1 MPQAP
6 KKRPHPHEA
15 SARGRPREF
24 DRDAAL
30 NAAMEVFWRKGYAQ
44 ATLGDLCE
52 AMGIRAPS
60 FYLAFGSRADIFL
73 ETVAHYRKTYWDK
86 ALEGLMREGDIRTAL
101 KHFLEEAVRIY
112 MRPGLSKGCFID
124 VSTMSL
130 DPGETRIIEAL
141 AAQGRETEALFR
153 RRLLQAI
160 EAGQIPPDSNIPAII
175 GALSAFL
182 GGDSPDGAW
191 QNLPGRAHGNR
202 QARPQSSPA
211 APRALT
217 GGAKQGR
224 RLGSVVI

>member
-1 MPQAP
+1 MPQPP
-6 KKRPHPHEA
+6 KQRPRPHEA
-15 SARGRPREF
+15 SVRGRPQEF

-44 ATLGDLCE
+44 TTLGDLCE

-86 ALEGLMREGDIRTAL
+86 ALEGLMREGDICTAL
-101 KHFLEEAVRIY
+101 KNFIEEAVRIY

-130 DPGETRIIEAL
+130 DPGETRILEAL

-153 RRLLQAI
+153 CATRWGSRWRPKWR
-160 EAGQIPPDSNIPAII
+160 GH
-175 GALSAFL
+175 
-182 GGDSPDGAW
+182 
-191 QNLPGRAHGNR
+191 RAQPH
-202 QARPQSSPA
+202 PA
-211 APRALT
+211 ATRGRPHHRVRAEQGDLAT
-217 GGAKQGR
+217 GGRMGGHGKRPRPSALATGK
-224 RLGSVVI
+224 I